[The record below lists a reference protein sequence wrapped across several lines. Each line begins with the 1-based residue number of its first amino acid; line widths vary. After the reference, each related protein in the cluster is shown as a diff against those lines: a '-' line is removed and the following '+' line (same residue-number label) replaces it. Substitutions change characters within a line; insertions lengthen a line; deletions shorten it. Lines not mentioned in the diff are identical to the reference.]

1 MQMKQLTSNMVENIK
16 YLKTIGYQTNWTYS
30 PSKEN
35 ATETKCI
42 ITKEDEIHEGTA
54 VRNPKDSYNLK
65 LARHISF
72 QRAIRNINAF

>member
-16 YLKTIGYQTNWTYS
+16 YLKKLGYQTTWNYI
-30 PSKEN
+30 PSKET
-35 ATETKCI
+35 AIETLCI
-42 ITKEDEIHEGTA
+42 IVKGEEIHQGTA
-54 VRNPKDSYNLK
+54 SRNPKDSINLK